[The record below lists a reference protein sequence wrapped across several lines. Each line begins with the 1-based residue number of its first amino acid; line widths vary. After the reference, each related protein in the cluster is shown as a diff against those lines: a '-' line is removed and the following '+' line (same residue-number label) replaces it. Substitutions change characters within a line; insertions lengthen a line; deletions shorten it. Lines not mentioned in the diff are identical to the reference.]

1 VNRLDFDLSGV
12 AQKDRG
18 GAEKFSRS
26 KPVASRHRLLRFK
39 AKSANLA
46 AIHRQGERS
55 GCVWQLPRPGSRRA
69 CICEL
74 REILVA
80 RTQVDKGGLG
90 GHGAELMHHREVV
103 PNPPNVLLRWG
114 GLGGGGGRHHPTYPT
129 TLCNSKLNFGGFLFH
144 ALLE

>member
-12 AQKDRG
+12 AQKDWG
-18 GAEKFSRS
+18 GAENFSRS
-26 KPVASRHRLLRFK
+26 KPVASRHHLLRFK

-46 AIHRQGERS
+46 AFHRQGERS

-103 PNPPNVLLRWG
+103 PNPPMFCFVGEDWEQEEEDDITLL
-114 GLGGGGGRHHPTYPT
+114 
-129 TLCNSKLNFGGFLFH
+129 TLRRS
-144 ALLE
+144 ATRS